1 MTRVHLLNELT
12 LVAAKPLLS
21 GDQAWA
27 AWLTSVVA
35 DRGGCLWKVVDP
47 GPAGRPGSGHS
58 HVVHLPRGEVASYAR
73 EIEAGRVGGAATA
86 HAEIDRADW
95 TRAREP
101 VIGEEVDAISG
112 MIVAEVLCAD
122 PKHEAEWD
130 AWYDQQHL
138 PDMMASGAFVA
149 GSRWHRATS
158 RPGSTN
164 HLTVYEIAG
173 ISVEEAIE
181 RSAAVMPGIVE
192 RGRKHSSHTGGR
204 TWALACES

>member
-12 LVAAKPLLS
+12 LVAAKPLQS

-27 AWLTSVVA
+27 AWLTGVA
-35 DRGGCLWKVVDP
+35 VDRGGRLWKVLDP
-47 GPAGRPGSGHS
+47 GPAGRPGPGHS
-58 HVVHLPRGEVASYAR
+58 HVVHLPRGEVASYDQTV
-73 EIEAGRVGGAATA
+73 EAGRVDGTTPT
-86 HAEIDRADW
+86 HAEIDRANW
-95 TRAREP
+95 TRTREP
-101 VIGEEVDAISG
+101 VIGEDADAISG

-122 PKHEAEWD
+122 PRREAEWD

-181 RSAAVMPGIVE
+181 RSAAVMPGIIE
-192 RGRKHSSHTGGR
+192 RGHKHSSHTGGR
-204 TWALACES
+204 TWALARES